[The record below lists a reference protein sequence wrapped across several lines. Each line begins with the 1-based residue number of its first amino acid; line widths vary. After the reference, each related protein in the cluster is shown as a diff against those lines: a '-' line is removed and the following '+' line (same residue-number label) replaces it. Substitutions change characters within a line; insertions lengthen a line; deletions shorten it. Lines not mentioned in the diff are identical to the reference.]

1 MMRTLLEQGLGLI
14 VLGALGWYWLGVPES
29 SVGMTVVSLMVFL
42 LLVAGLVL
50 LARRG
55 VRQTVARRPI
65 AWLLGIPVAWLLV
78 KWVPTFEGFSMQAA
92 SMAVRFGLAFV
103 LLLLGWVTALSLVGA
118 RKGKVAVAA

>member
-1 MMRTLLEQGLGLI
+1 MRTLLEQGLGLV

-29 SVGMTVVSLMVFL
+29 SAGMTVLSLVVFL

-55 VRQTVARRPI
+55 VKQATERRSV

-78 KWVPTFEGFSMQAA
+78 KWVPAFEGFNMQAA

-103 LLLLGWVTALSLVGA
+103 LVLLGWVTALSIAGS
-118 RKGKVAVAA
+118 RKGKVAAAA